1 MRFLYSASCFVLA
14 ISTFTCLGTTKDT
27 KKRSNISYSGAKLK
41 TAVLGA
47 QGTIEGMGMP
57 EILIE
62 VQSYLTESPAFELY
76 DRQRLE
82 LVLKEHSLTL
92 NGLVEK
98 NDLASIGNF
107 SGIEAGI
114 LIQMQKLDSRVYGT
128 MQLLHIKTAE
138 VLTSITFTSP
148 DHKLSLGR
156 NLRESTDALT
166 RGFILRK
173 EKADQNTSRKI
184 AVVLLEELSES
195 KRDLNGFIPVLETHL
210 VSDPAVTVISRNQL
224 EFLMKAQLK
233 EQKMTFEGLVKSAGL
248 AEFGKVAGVQFI
260 VLGTLGELNDTMNR
274 AGQITLQAIETGT
287 ARTIASESIKRK
299 ETSDGL
305 RRAGAS
311 LIERLTKPQDSWR
324 SHNN

>member
-1 MRFLYSASCFVLA
+1 
-14 ISTFTCLGTTKDT
+14 
-27 KKRSNISYSGAKLK
+27 
-41 TAVLGA
+41 
-47 QGTIEGMGMP
+47 MP

-156 NLRESTDALT
+156 NLRESTDDLT

-173 EKADQNTSRKI
+173 EKADQASSRKI

-248 AEFGKVAGVQFI
+248 AEFGKVAGVQYI
-260 VLGTLGELNDTMNR
+260 VLGTLGELNDSMNR

-311 LIERLTKPQDSWR
+311 LIERLTKPQGSWK